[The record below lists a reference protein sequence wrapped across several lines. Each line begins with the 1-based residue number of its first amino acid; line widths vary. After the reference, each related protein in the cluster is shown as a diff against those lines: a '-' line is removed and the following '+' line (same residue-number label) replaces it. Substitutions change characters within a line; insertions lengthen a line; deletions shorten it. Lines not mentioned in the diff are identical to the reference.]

1 MSEPISLFTK
11 LANIH
16 IRYVTWRRGAKV
28 GSDRFGNVYYRSKD
42 TQPGTRERRWV
53 LYAGEPDASKI
64 PPEWHGWLHHTTKE
78 PLPEGS
84 SAFHK
89 PGRRN
94 ICPTC
99 PARSRPIVRPAMCW
113 PAGSVC
119 RPPAITSPGLRAD
132 PCGD

>member
-42 TQPGTRERRWV
+42 TKAGTRERRWV

-89 PGRRN
+89 PWQKQPLPN
-94 ICPTC
+94 
-99 PARSRPIVRPAMCW
+99 RS
-113 PAGSVC
+113 GSVQAY
-119 RPPAITSPGLRAD
+119 RPPGHVLAGGTRVPAT
-132 PCGD
+132 GDYEPWTPS

>member
-28 GSDRFGNVYYRSKD
+28 GSDRFGNVYYRTKD

-64 PPEWHGWLHHTTKE
+64 PPEWHAWLHHTTKE

-89 PGRRN
+89 PWQKEHLPN
-94 ICPTC
+94 M
-99 PARSRPIVRPAMCW
+99 S
-113 PAGSVC
+113 GSVQAY
-119 RPPAITSPGLRAD
+119 RPPGHVLAGGQRVPAT
-132 PCGD
+132 GDYEPWTPS